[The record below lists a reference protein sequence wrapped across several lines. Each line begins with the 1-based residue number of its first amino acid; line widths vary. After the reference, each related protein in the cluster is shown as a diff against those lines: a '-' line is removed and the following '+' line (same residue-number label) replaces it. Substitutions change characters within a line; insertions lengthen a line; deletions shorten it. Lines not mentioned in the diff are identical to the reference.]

1 MKPMK
6 TEDETAQQFKA
17 ALNDAFEERAMTA
30 IMLDLEAKM
39 KRAVRAAKRRKK
51 V

>member
-1 MKPMK
+1 MKPKK
-6 TEDETAQQFKA
+6 TEDDAAQQFNA
-17 ALNDAFEERAMTA
+17 ALNDAFAERAMTA

-51 V
+51 A